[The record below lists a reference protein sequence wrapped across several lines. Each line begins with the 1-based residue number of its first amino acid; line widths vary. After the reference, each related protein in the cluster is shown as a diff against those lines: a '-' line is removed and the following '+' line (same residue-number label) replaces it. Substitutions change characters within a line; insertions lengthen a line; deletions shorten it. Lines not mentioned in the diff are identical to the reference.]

1 MAVSQDELAF
11 RPFCASDAGALLSW
25 ARTPDELLRW
35 TGPRFSYPLDE
46 RQLHEYAA
54 SAGEQRRLVSV
65 VSRERDA
72 VLGHAALE
80 ILPAHE
86 LGQVR
91 YVAVAP
97 AARGRGIAGR
107 MLDWLIALAFD
118 DLALHRLELV
128 VFPFNEPALR
138 CYKRAGFREEGR
150 AREARKSSDGYW
162 DLIYMGLLRDWR
174 EQPGR

>member
-1 MAVSQDELAF
+1 MAVPSEELAF
-11 RPFCASDAGALLSW
+11 RPFRASDARALLSW
-25 ARTPDELLRW
+25 ARTPDELLQW
-35 TGPRFSYPLDE
+35 TGPRFSFPLDE
-46 RQLHEYAA
+46 RQLRAYAA
-54 SAGEQRRLVSV
+54 SAGERRRLISA
-65 VSRERDA
+65 VSRERDV

-107 MLDWLIALAFD
+107 LLDWLIALAFD

-138 CYKRAGFREEGR
+138 CYRRAGFREEGR
-150 AREARKSSDGYW
+150 ARDARRASEGYW

-174 EQPGR
+174 EQPCR